1 MLPLD
6 PPDWH
11 WEGYEF
17 RPSHWPLSEPPTD
30 EDEEEE
36 E

>member
-1 MLPLD
+1 MPLD
-6 PPDWH
+6 PPDWY

-17 RPSHWPLSEPPTD
+17 KPPSWPCQEPLSE

-36 E
+36 D

>member
-6 PPDWH
+6 PPDWY

-17 RPSHWPLSEPPTD
+17 KPPCWPVEEPLKEE
-30 EDEEEE
+30 EDEEED
-36 E
+36 

>member
-17 RPSHWPLSEPPTD
+17 KPPHWPYEKPPS

-36 E
+36 D

>member
-17 RPSHWPLSEPPTD
+17 QPPCWPYHEPLSE
-30 EDEEEE
+30 EDEEDED
-36 E
+36 